1 MPDSKT
7 TPNNSERSNAFQSLA
22 RIAQGRKAVW
32 IAVALAC
39 FVAGTVVSVLGA
51 QAVARNGAA
60 KSRLAFHLS
69 SAEIASNLNRA
80 IQHDEDLGVSAAGFF
95 AGNPNA
101 SAAQINA
108 WANSVQPLRSY
119 PELEKLGLVSLVR
132 APELPAF
139 AARMGAGFRVV
150 PDESRAYY
158 CLATAELAR
167 YPAAGVNYCAQSHGL
182 LLLRDSGRSSYV
194 QASAGQSRAL
204 AVETPVY
211 SGGATPSTVA
221 ARKAAFA
228 GWVRLV
234 LTPGM
239 LLGQALQGHPAGA
252 LRLQYTDGSSHVE
265 FASGTPR
272 SGAQSSMI
280 GLHNGW
286 AVESFGE
293 PLSTSVFTNGQALAH
308 LLIGILLSGLIALL
322 VLVVCTGRVWARPV
336 AKRASPAGSGEPA
349 EQLYDSLTGLP
360 NRALM
365 LDRAQLMLARAG
377 RHSSMLAGALF
388 IDIDGFKDIN
398 SKLGPQAGDQLL
410 EIVAE
415 RLVGAVRAQDTVGRL
430 GGDEFVVLVESATRG
445 VRLDALARR
454 VIEALHRPIELEEFS
469 PSFSLTASIGVA
481 FGRYATPEDLLHDA
495 QLALYSA
502 KAAGKDRYTLFNA
515 SMRSVIEG
523 RGLLE
528 VELNAAV
535 AENQFF
541 VLYEPIFDLK
551 SRQVAGLQ
559 ALLRWQHPTRGVL
572 EPAEFIELT
581 EDTGLIVP
589 IGRWLLEE
597 ACTQATAWHAAG
609 HPVGITVRVSDSQL
623 NRGGFPTDV
632 LRAIQQSGIEPSLLT
647 IEISESRILRDVT
660 TLAARLQEIKQLG
673 VCLAVAGFAG
683 DGYARHAE
691 LEPLPLDF
699 LNVNRSTIAASD
711 DENYRNWLLEAIL
724 MLGQEHS
731 LGVIAKAVQ
740 TQEQLAGLQ
749 AMGYEMA
756 QGPIMGEPTSADG
769 VVSLFQAK
777 LPKRARAAAKSL
789 SR

>member
-1 MPDSKT
+1 
-7 TPNNSERSNAFQSLA
+7 
-22 RIAQGRKAVW
+22 
-32 IAVALAC
+32 
-39 FVAGTVVSVLGA
+39 
-51 QAVARNGAA
+51 
-60 KSRLAFHLS
+60 
-69 SAEIASNLNRA
+69 
-80 IQHDEDLGVSAAGFF
+80 
-95 AGNPNA
+95 
-101 SAAQINA
+101 
-108 WANSVQPLRSY
+108 
-119 PELEKLGLVSLVR
+119 
-132 APELPAF
+132 
-139 AARMGAGFRVV
+139 
-150 PDESRAYY
+150 
-158 CLATAELAR
+158 
-167 YPAAGVNYCAQSHGL
+167 
-182 LLLRDSGRSSYV
+182 
-194 QASAGQSRAL
+194 
-204 AVETPVY
+204 
-211 SGGATPSTVA
+211 
-221 ARKAAFA
+221 
-228 GWVRLV
+228 
-234 LTPGM
+234 
-239 LLGQALQGHPAGA
+239 
-252 LRLQYTDGSSHVE
+252 
-265 FASGTPR
+265 
-272 SGAQSSMI
+272 
-280 GLHNGW
+280 
-286 AVESFGE
+286 
-293 PLSTSVFTNGQALAH
+293 
-308 LLIGILLSGLIALL
+308 
-322 VLVVCTGRVWARPV
+322 VWARPV
-336 AKRASPAGSGEPA
+336 AKRTPPPKNEEPV

-377 RHSSMLAGALF
+377 RQSSMLAGALF

-398 SKLGPQAGDQLL
+398 NKLGPQAGDQLL

-454 VIEALHRPIELEEFS
+454 VIEALHRPIELDEFA

-541 VLYEPIFDLK
+541 VLYEPIFSLK
-551 SRQVAGLQ
+551 TREVVGLQ

-581 EDTGLIVP
+581 EETGLIVP

-597 ACTQATAWHAAG
+597 ACTQAAAWHAGG

-673 VCLAVAGFAG
+673 VLLAVAGFAG
-683 DGYARHAE
+683 DGYARQAE

-711 DENYRNWLLEAIL
+711 DEDYRNWLLEAIL
-724 MLGQEHS
+724 VLGQEHS

-740 TQEQLAGLQ
+740 TQEQIAALQ
-749 AMGYEMA
+749 AMGFQMA
-756 QGPIMGEPTSADG
+756 QGPVMGEPTSADG
-769 VVSLFQAK
+769 VVSLFEAK
-777 LPKRARAAAKSL
+777 LPKMARAAAKSL

>member
-1 MPDSKT
+1 MSAGEA
-7 TPNNSERSNAFQSLA
+7 TPQNSERSNAF
-22 RIAQGRKAVW
+22 RRVAQGRNAVW

-39 FVAGTVVSVLGA
+39 FVAGTVVSVLAA
-51 QAVARNGAA
+51 QSVARNGAGKA
-60 KSRLAFHLS
+60 RLAFHLS
-69 SAEIASNLNRA
+69 SAEISSNLNRA
-80 IQHDEDLGVSAAGFF
+80 IQHEEDLGVSAAGFF
-95 AGNPNA
+95 AENPKA
-101 SAAQINA
+101 SPAQIDA
-108 WANSVQPLRSY
+108 WANSVHPLRNY
-119 PELEKLGLVSLVR
+119 PELEKLGLLSLVR

-139 AARMGAGFRVV
+139 AARMGTGFRVV
-150 PDESRAYY
+150 PAKGRAYY
-158 CLATAELAR
+158 CLATAELAK
-167 YPAAGVNYCAQSHGL
+167 YPSAGVNYCAQSHGL
-182 LLLRDSGRSSYV
+182 LLLRDSGLSGYL
-194 QASAGQSRAL
+194 QASAGQNRAL
-204 AVETPVY
+204 AIETPVY
-211 SGGATPSTVA
+211 SAGAAPSTVA
-221 ARKAAFA
+221 ARKLAFV
-228 GWVRLV
+228 GWVREV
-234 LTPGM
+234 LIPGM
-239 LLGQALQGHPAGA
+239 LLSEALRGHPASA
-252 LRLQYTDGSSHVE
+252 LRLQYTAGSSHIE
-265 FASGTPR
+265 FASGAPR
-272 SGAQSSMI
+272 SGAQSSTI
-280 GLHNGW
+280 SLHNGW

-293 PLSTSVFTNGQALAH
+293 PLSTGVFANGQALAH

-336 AKRASPAGSGEPA
+336 ARRRASPSGGEPV

-365 LDRAQLMLARAG
+365 LDRAELMLARAG
-377 RHSSMLAGALF
+377 RQSSMLAGALF

-398 SKLGPQAGDQLL
+398 NKLGPQAGDQLL

-454 VIEALHRPIELEEFS
+454 VIEALHKPVELDEFAA
-469 PSFSLTASIGVA
+469 SFSLTASIGVA
-481 FGRYATPEDLLHDA
+481 FGRYATPEDLLRDA

-523 RGLLE
+523 QGLLE

-541 VLYEPIFDLK
+541 ILYEPIFNIA
-551 SRQVAGLQ
+551 SREVVGLQ

-572 EPAEFIELT
+572 EPAEFIGLT
-581 EDTGLIVP
+581 EETGLIVP

-597 ACTQATAWHAAG
+597 ACTRAAAWHTAS
-609 HPVGITVRVSDSQL
+609 HLVGITVRVSDSQL
-623 NRGGFPTDV
+623 KRGGFPTDV
-632 LRAIQQSGIEPSLLT
+632 LRALQQSGIEPSLLT
-647 IEISESRILRDVT
+647 IEIPESTIMRDLK
-660 TLAARLQEIKQLG
+660 TLATRLQEIKQLG
-673 VCLAVAGFAG
+673 VRLAVAGFAG

-711 DENYRNWLLEAIL
+711 GEDYRNWLLEAIL
-724 MLGQEHS
+724 LLGQEHA

-740 TQEQLAGLQ
+740 TQEQIAALQ
-749 AMGYEMA
+749 AIGYEMA
-756 QGPIMGEPTSADG
+756 QGPIMGEPTSAEG

>member
-1 MPDSKT
+1 MPARKT
-7 TPNNSERSNAFQSLA
+7 TPNNSRRSNVFRGLG
-22 RIAQGRKAVW
+22 QGPNAVW
-32 IAVALAC
+32 IAVAVAC
-39 FVAGTVVSVLGA
+39 FLAGTVVSVLGA
-51 QAVARNGAA
+51 QAVARNGAS

-69 SAEIASNLNRA
+69 SAEIASSLNRA
-80 IQHDEDLGVSAAGFF
+80 IQHEEDLGASAAGFF
-95 AGNPNA
+95 AENPKA
-101 SAAQINA
+101 SPAQINT
-108 WANSVQPLRSY
+108 WAGSVHPLRSY

-132 APELPAF
+132 SPELPAF
-139 AARMGAGFRVV
+139 AARIGAGFKVV
-150 PDESRAYY
+150 PAESRAYY
-158 CLATAELAR
+158 CLASAELAR
-167 YPAAGVNYCAQSHGL
+167 YPSAGVNYCAQSHTL
-182 LLLRDSGRSSYV
+182 LLLRDSGLSSYLP
-194 QASAGQSRAL
+194 ASAGQNRAL
-204 AVETPVY
+204 AIETPVY
-211 SGGATPSTVA
+211 SAGAAPSTPA
-221 ARKAAFA
+221 ARKLAFV
-228 GWVRLV
+228 GWVREV
-234 LTPGM
+234 LLPGM
-239 LLGQALQGHPAGA
+239 LLSEALKGHPAGA
-252 LRLQYTDGSSHVE
+252 LRLQYTGGSSHLQ
-265 FASGTPR
+265 FASGAPR
-272 SGAQSSMI
+272 SGAQHTTVSLS
-280 GLHNGW
+280 NGW
-286 AVESFGE
+286 SVESFGE
-293 PLSTSVFTNGQALAH
+293 PLSTGVFANGQALWH

-336 AKRASPAGSGEPA
+336 AKKTPPPTREEPV

-377 RHSSMLAGALF
+377 RQSSMLAGALF

-398 SKLGPQAGDQLL
+398 NKLGPQAGDQLL

-454 VIEALHRPIELEEFS
+454 VIEALHRPIELDEFA

-541 VLYEPIFDLK
+541 VLYEPIFNLK
-551 SRQVAGLQ
+551 TREVVGLQ

-581 EDTGLIVP
+581 EETGLIVP

-597 ACTQATAWHAAG
+597 ACTRAAAWHTGG
-609 HPVGITVRVSDSQL
+609 HPVAITVRVSDSQL
-623 NRGGFPTDV
+623 NRSGFPTDV
-632 LRAIQQSGIEPSLLT
+632 LRAIQQSGIDPSLLT

-660 TLAARLQEIKQLG
+660 ALAERLQEIKQLG
-673 VCLAVAGFAG
+673 VRLAVAGFAG
-683 DGYARHAE
+683 DGYARHSE

-711 DENYRNWLLEAIL
+711 DEDYRNWLLEAIL
-724 MLGQEHS
+724 ALGQEHS

-740 TQEQLAGLQ
+740 TQEQIVALQ
-749 AMGYEMA
+749 AMGFQMA
-756 QGPIMGEPTSADG
+756 QGPIMAEPTSAEG
-769 VVSLFQAK
+769 VVALFEAK